1 MNMDGSGRERIYSFE
16 SDATVEDV
24 ALSGKD
30 GLYFVTKKLGT
41 SKSGSGTYTTTSDR
55 QLICLN
61 LKTGKAK
68 SVCSLDFGDGM
79 TWEIIGSAGEKI
91 ILKVYQYPDNMT
103 EKDVAALDEN
113 NYLDLLKKKPDCLC
127 FFGTFYWRKRRRC
140 ILNRPK
146 AIPTLKRSW
155 MGVCMSP
162 MSQVRIL

>member
-1 MNMDGSGRERIYSFE
+1 MCIRDSIYSFE

-103 EKDVAALDEN
+103 EKDVAALDAVS
-113 NYLDLLKKKPDCLC
+113 YTHLDVYKRQAFALRFFLPSPDIFL
-127 FFGTFYWRKRRRC
+127 FIFAN
-140 ILNRPK
+140 LM
-146 AIPTLKRSW
+146 L
-155 MGVCMSP
+155 
-162 MSQVRIL
+162 